1 MHNERDFGYA
11 ELDQGKYNNRD
22 LRDINGFGF
31 VLSSISRFVMF
42 MFMSA
47 TRRFLNRFLFCFL
60 FHCLLCLLQS
70 VFSFFLSLLTVH
82 VNESLQW
89 LFTSHS
95 NYSALQRPDAPQGRI
110 SPVSFTGSPISC
122 DSTCPPN
129 FFPTSVEII

>member
-1 MHNERDFGYA
+1 MPQKSIKAVMD
-11 ELDQGKYNNRD
+11 ELTAMAQDKSTSPRA
-22 LRDINGFGF
+22 F
-31 VLSSISRFVMF
+31 
-42 MFMSA
+42 
-47 TRRFLNRFLFCFL
+47 
-60 FHCLLCLLQS
+60 S
-70 VFSFFLSLLTVH
+70 VFSFFLSMLTVH